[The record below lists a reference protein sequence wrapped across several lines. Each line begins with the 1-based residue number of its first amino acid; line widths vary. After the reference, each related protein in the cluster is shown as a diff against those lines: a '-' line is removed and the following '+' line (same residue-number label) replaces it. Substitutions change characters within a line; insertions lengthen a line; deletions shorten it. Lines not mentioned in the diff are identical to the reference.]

1 MTQENQQNPLLPTPD
16 DIAAELGV
24 CTAARNKLD
33 RYAGNL
39 EQMVQFLQQENTD
52 LQEQLEQYESDTEP
66 EDGNTESNEE
76 DDGQTVEEALEKD
89 EDPEV

>member
-1 MTQENQQNPLLPTPD
+1 MTQENQQNPLLPTPE

-39 EQMVQFLQQENTD
+39 EQMIQFLQQENAD
-52 LQEQLEQYESDTEP
+52 LQEQLEQYERDV
-66 EDGNTESNEE
+66 EE
-76 DDGQTVEEALEKD
+76 DDGQATEETPEKD